1 MLNKNN
7 KILSMIEIVE
17 KVSRRSNHTATCCHS
32 TDVILDKITTNM
44 IIESVEHQ
52 HVLIRESNILYL
64 IIIIMI
70 SIKIKSH

>member
-1 MLNKNN
+1 
-7 KILSMIEIVE
+7 MIEIVDI
-17 KVSRRSNHTATCCHS
+17 VSKQSNHTVTCCHS

-52 HVLIRESNILYL
+52 HVLMKDSNILYL